1 MTIPVKTIRTLDEA
15 RQLIKEGKPQDA
27 LDLLSR
33 HPEGG
38 PEIMNMRGVCL
49 LRTGKAAQALDL
61 FRPLVFPGGFCL
73 DTSVPLIYLTNY
85 ATALLLVGNV
95 MIARETI
102 GQVPD
107 QRHEAV
113 LRLRGAMARWKS
125 RLGFFRCIL
134 LPLGIYPATPVELDS
149 PIGDF

>member
-1 MTIPVKTIRTLDEA
+1 MTTPLKTIRTLDEA

-27 LDLLSR
+27 LDMLAR

-38 PEIMNMRGVCL
+38 PEILNMRGVCL
-49 LRTGKAAQALDL
+49 LRTGKASKALDL

-73 DTSVPLIYLTNY
+73 DTSAPLIYLTNY

-95 MIARETI
+95 LIACETI
-102 GQVPD
+102 AQVPD

-113 LRLRGAMARWKS
+113 LRLRGALARWKNG
-125 RLGFFRCIL
+125 LNFFRRIL
-134 LPLGIYPATPVELDS
+134 LPLGLYPDVPVELDS
-149 PIGDF
+149 PIGDI